1 MKRTGVLAVLASLGA
16 SAALIVLPATAALA
30 HVEREFGPYTVA
42 LGFGT
47 EPAYVGFPNS
57 VEVII
62 HETASGKGVETA
74 ADTLKAEVSFGSQTM
89 EVTLEPNFDEDSGGS
104 PGDYRA
110 AFIPTSPGDYTLH
123 ISGTIGS
130 TDVDESVTSS
140 PTTFSSVVDPQT
152 IQFPAK
158 VPSGTELATKLDRT
172 TARVQAQAASGAR
185 AASDAAGSAKA
196 FGLIGIVVGAL
207 GLVVAGVALARK
219 RS

>member
-1 MKRTGVLAVLASLGA
+1 VLAALATLGA
-16 SAALIVLPATAALA
+16 SAAMVVLPATAALA
-30 HVEREFGPYTVA
+30 HVEKEFGPYTVA

-47 EPAYVGFPNS
+47 EPSYVGFPNS

-62 HETASGKGVETA
+62 HVTAGGRGVETA

-110 AFIPTSPGDYTLH
+110 AFIPTSPGDYTFH

-130 TDVDESVTSS
+130 TDVDESAASS

-152 IQFPAK
+152 IQFPVK
-158 VPSGTELATKLDRT
+158 VPSGIELATKLDRA
-172 TARVQAQAASGAR
+172 TARVQIQAASEAE
-185 AASDAAGSAKA
+185 AAKDAAHSAKT
-196 FGLIGIVVGAL
+196 FGLIGIVLGAL
-207 GLVVAGVALARK
+207 GLVVAGVVLART